1 MLRDV
6 DCDPPVSPAA
16 DFTPFDEIVRRYRT
30 LVEQLPLII
39 YVDELDATSSNIFT
53 SPQIEPILGYT
64 VEEWA
69 NDELLF
75 VRALHPEDRERVL
88 AAHARTHTT
97 REPLSVEYRLL
108 ARDGRTVW
116 VRDEGV
122 VVMDE
127 AGVPLYLQGYLLD
140 ITREREAQIQ
150 LRQLALYD
158 PLTGLA
164 NRAFFHEQL
173 QQAAAQRHEAQ
184 RETVLLFVDLNDFKS
199 VNDRY
204 GHDVGDAVLRALGTR
219 IQRSI
224 RAGDAAAR
232 LGGDEFAV
240 LLTSGA
246 EPSEAVKAA
255 ERLLQSIEEPV
266 ELERSQLSVSA
277 SIGISLGSDAD
288 EMLKEADAAMYRAKS
303 QRDVGYAFFD
313 PVLDKSA
320 VLRSRR
326 IAELREAIDRS
337 EFRLHYQALVDLE
350 THTISGYEALVRWQ
364 HPTEGELSP
373 LEFIP
378 LAEETGLIIPIG
390 NWVLAEACARG
401 AHLLAE
407 HGRNVRMSVNVS
419 ARQFQH
425 PDFVSHLER
434 VLEESGFPPDCLML
448 ELTETVLLTSGA
460 VLEQRLSTLKQI
472 GVTLALD
479 DFGTGYASLS
489 YLQRFPVDVVKIDRS
504 FIAEIND
511 PSTDLVLLKGIVD
524 LSKGLGLNTVVEGV
538 ETEEQHH
545 VVRSLGCNGAQG
557 FYFGYPAQAV
567 QRDLLA
573 DDDSPSH
580 AESLR
585 VVGL

>member
-1 MLRDV
+1 MFAPILRSV
-6 DCDPPVSPAA
+6 DGHGAFSATDR
-16 DFTPFDEIVRRYRT
+16 TTYHEIVRRYRT

-69 NDELLF
+69 SDETLF
-75 VRALHPEDRERVL
+75 VRTLHPDDRDRVL
-88 AAHARTHTT
+88 AAHARTHQTH
-97 REPLSVEYRLL
+97 EPLSLEYRLL
-108 ARDGRTVW
+108 AHDGRVIW
-116 VRDEGV
+116 IRDEGV
-122 VVMDE
+122 VVVDE
-127 AGVPLYLQGYLLD
+127 AGTPLYLQGYLLD

-164 NRAFFHEQL
+164 NRAFFREQL
-173 QQAAAQRHEAQ
+173 QQAAAQRHDPP
-184 RETVLLFVDLNDFKS
+184 RTTVLLFVDLNDFKS

-204 GHDVGDAVLRALGTR
+204 GHDTGDSVLKALGTR
-219 IQRSI
+219 IQHSI
-224 RAGDAAAR
+224 RAGDGAAR

-240 LLTSGA
+240 LLTTGV
-246 EPSEAVKAA
+246 EPEEAVNAA
-255 ERLLQSIEEPV
+255 ERLLQSISEPI
-266 ELERSQLSVSA
+266 ELERGQLSVSA
-277 SIGISLGSDAD
+277 SIGISLGSNAD
-288 EMLKEADAAMYRAKS
+288 EMLKEADAAMYRAKA

-313 PVLDKSA
+313 PALDRSA
-320 VLRSRR
+320 VHRSRR
-326 IAELREAIDRS
+326 IAELREGLERD
-337 EFRLHYQALVDLE
+337 EFALHYQPLVDLE
-350 THTISGYEALVRWQ
+350 THTISGYEALVRWL
-364 HPTEGELSP
+364 HPTEGELEP

-390 NWVLAEACARG
+390 NWVLDEACRRG
-401 AHLLAE
+401 AELHAE
-407 HGRNVRMSVNVS
+407 HGREVGMSVNVS

-425 PDFVSHLER
+425 PDFVMHLEQALR
-434 VLEESGFPPDCLML
+434 MSGFPPRCLTL

-460 VLEQRLSTLKQI
+460 LLEQRLSTLKGI

-504 FIAEIND
+504 FISEVGD
-511 PSTDLVLLKGIVD
+511 SSTDLVLLKGIID

-538 ETEEQHH
+538 ETREQHH

-557 FYFGYPAQAV
+557 FYFGYPAEVAQP
-567 QRDLLA
+567 RLRA
-573 DDDSPSH
+573 DDDVSFAQS
-580 AESLR
+580 A
-585 VVGL
+585 